1 MDAFYPNTQAPSL
14 AGSAAVPGAILQS
27 SHTDDLLYDN
37 PVVSGGFLYKLH
49 GETYYSPNC
58 RRLNLELPPK
68 VESSH
73 DGVINGRDFEIVH
86 FRKPQ
91 WWTTAHGYLAFLPLR
106 PDLSS
111 PPLHPLLRIPK
122 VLFDPRTGQFYP
134 GPAVWE
140 GWKELQAKIAHA
152 IHVLIYRSGAP
163 AVRPAYPCS
172 RVDRKM
178 YKGPGGKHN
187 LKEDMFDA
195 LSWFSVWFAC
205 LAYAI
210 AVSEAVDRATRKAGY
225 RTVPAWMEIL
235 ASEYISKELD
245 GRFVSSLPNS
255 CLASFDGTFE
265 RVGSFVNIPDDDM
278 PVQHGMVSIDWLCE
292 LNVPVWYRWGPREIA
307 IAEKNP
313 FWNRYAPPKDAEVVA
328 CPSPGP
334 TEATV
339 SPITSEPPVPP
350 HPPKE
355 LFKPFRR
362 RTEPV
367 DKPWEAWFKEREQRN
382 ALIIP
387 KQSQAARSRR
397 LNWEHNPPTNPK
409 KTKFFVWD
417 KNEDGV
423 FRRRKAGEDD
433 LEDLFQPEGAFSR
446 SQARYDAVSNEWD
459 LCEFFGPADDARL
472 KHLAE
477 LDAEYRDNIPTPET
491 TQPVRQRTLEDDPM
505 DIETGPIEDTQA
517 FPVVPS
523 PQITEPDGNAMDIL
537 PEEPSFVANRFFGYV
552 EPLAPLPIPVPALK
566 ASFVP
571 KVLGLGKSYSTGDA
585 LWSTATGQQ
594 LLSFLHAL
602 VKGKPASDL
611 WDLSRYN
618 RTPVTSLPRFKQLRT
633 SLAQCLTFA
642 RVDYDYYLRQL
653 SSILSARPG
662 VGRAAVM
669 RGGIVGRICMSHVST
684 DDILCGPSQ
693 AALEGRGIVRSN
705 GNGGFLVDDNLQVQE
720 VDAICGHIDLWNSQD
735 NQITRVSWWPPA
747 DLWEERYGFTGWSP
761 DAEDFYHARLSEIN
775 RTWKPL
781 PRSEWRKRL
790 RQSSAFRSLLA
801 SVEKHARDVI
811 EHSSEGGL

>member
-1 MDAFYPNTQAPSL
+1 MRSIPIPKPLAWQAARPCL
-14 AGSAAVPGAILQS
+14 AQYSRVVTPTI
-27 SHTDDLLYDN
+27 LLYDN
-37 PVVSGGFLYKLH
+37 PVVSGGFLYKLP

-58 RRLNLELPPK
+58 RRLNVELPPN
-68 VESSH
+68 VESSN
-73 DGVINGRDFEIVH
+73 DGIIKGRDFEIEHV
-86 FRKPQ
+86 RKPQ

-134 GPAVWE
+134 DPAVWE
-140 GWKELQAKIAHA
+140 SWKELQAKIAHA
-152 IHVLIYRSGAP
+152 IHLLIYRSGAP

-210 AVSEAVDRATRKAGY
+210 AVSDAMDRATKKAGY

-235 ASEYISKELD
+235 ASEYISKVGGEPTPEQKKKEELD
-245 GRFVSSLPNS
+245 GRFVSSLPSS

-265 RVGSFVNIPDDDM
+265 RIGSFVNIPDDDM
-278 PVQHGMVSIDWLCE
+278 PVQHGMVSIDWLCK
-292 LNVPVWYRWGPREIA
+292 LKVPVWYRWGPREIA

-313 FWNRYAPPKDAEVVA
+313 FWKRYAPPKDAEVVA
-328 CPSPGP
+328 CPSR
-334 TEATV
+334 TQETV

-367 DKPWEAWFKEREQRN
+367 DKPWEAWFKERELRN

-397 LNWEHNPPTNPK
+397 LTWEHNPPTNPK
-409 KTKFFVWD
+409 KTKFFVWYKD
-417 KNEDGV
+417 EDGV

-472 KHLAE
+472 QHLAE
-477 LDAEYRDNIPTPET
+477 LDAEYHGTTLEQELEVWKIHYGIIPEPDNIPTAATAQPFAPEPVG
-491 TQPVRQRTLEDDPM
+491 QPALEDDPM
-505 DIETGPIEDTQA
+505 DIETRPIEDTQG

-523 PQITEPDGNAMDIL
+523 PQITEPDGNAIDIL
-537 PEEPSFVANRFFGYV
+537 PEQPSFVANGFFGY
-552 EPLAPLPIPVPALK
+552 

-571 KVLGLGKSYSTGDA
+571 KVLGLGKTYSTGDA

-594 LLSFLHAL
+594 LLSFFHAL

-633 SLAQCLTFA
+633 SLAQCL
-642 RVDYDYYLRQL
+642 
-653 SSILSARPG
+653 
-662 VGRAAVM
+662 
-669 RGGIVGRICMSHVST
+669 
-684 DDILCGPSQ
+684 
-693 AALEGRGIVRSN
+693 
-705 GNGGFLVDDNLQVQE
+705 VQE
-720 VDAICGHIDLWNSQD
+720 VDWD
-735 NQITRVSWWPPA
+735 NAKGRI
-747 DLWEERYGFTGWSP
+747 
-761 DAEDFYHARLSEIN
+761 I
-775 RTWKPL
+775 RTVQKPL
-781 PRSEWRKRL
+781 PTFWFAADHGQGWRLGCLSPVTALAISRWDNGMNPIAI
-790 RQSSAFRSLLA
+790 AFPLSLA
-801 SVEKHARDVI
+801 
-811 EHSSEGGL
+811 